1 MPWPVVD
8 YLAGQLEIGDP
19 SQVKRYVV
27 RPQTAYDHAWM
38 IRDAYGYRVFE
49 DRESWQER
57 VLAKRFL
64 TFLHGRAWTH
74 SEGPTALF
82 EQSAGWLRRN
92 RVLLPGGVGAGAA
105 GRQCPGRQAATRLP
119 RRQIAR
125 VLRVSAMVVVG
136 SPSTRSRSAR

>member
-1 MPWPVVD
+1 MAVPWPVVD

-82 EQSAGWLRRN
+82 EQSAGWLRRH
-92 RVLLPGGVGAGAA
+92 RVLLPGVSVLERLGGSVPGVRRRRGCLGA
-105 GRQCPGRQAATRLP
+105 
-119 RRQIAR
+119 
-125 VLRVSAMVVVG
+125 
-136 SPSTRSRSAR
+136 RSRGC